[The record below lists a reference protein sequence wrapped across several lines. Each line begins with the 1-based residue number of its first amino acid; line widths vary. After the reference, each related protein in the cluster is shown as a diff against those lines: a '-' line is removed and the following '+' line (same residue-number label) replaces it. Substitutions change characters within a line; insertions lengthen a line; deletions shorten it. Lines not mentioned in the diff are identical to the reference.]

1 MGIDRR
7 LDWFQRVEE
16 FDPNERRILLALSFK
31 EHRWRTIDDF
41 LALTRLDYDE
51 VAASLTELMKQDLI
65 MGSFD
70 YRIEEPAF
78 GLETWPESQHSRD
91 RRFLGVE
98 SRRYGDCHAVY
109 RLKLCR
115 I

>member
-78 GLETWPESQHSRD
+78 GL
-91 RRFLGVE
+91 VE
-98 SRRYGDCHAVY
+98 RNDPMYKKRHRAAAS
-109 RLKLCR
+109 
-115 I
+115 